1 MNERRMM
8 LCGGRTRAI
17 GARERR
23 SSSVVQ
29 SNRLLPCYMPPVSP
43 QSQLVT
49 NRESLERE
57 LSELRARVAALETL
71 LSEFPGP
78 SISPPPIVAHQIS
91 ERRQRRYNTVLVE
104 LATSPR
110 LSGPLDDVLRFL
122 GEVAART
129 LEVARV
135 NIWLYNADRTKIH
148 CIEHFDAELGQ
159 HTSGAE
165 LAAEMF
171 PNYFR
176 AIELERTIA
185 ADDAVT
191 DARTNELAAPYL
203 VPEGIAS
210 LIDAP
215 VRSGGRMIGIMCSE
229 HLGPARH
236 WSNEEQQFAGTL
248 ADFVSLALAASERQQ
263 AEEAVRDREERL
275 RHVLEN
281 MPVMLQAF
289 DEQGHTIFWNREC
302 EKVTGYSA
310 EEIIGN
316 PHADEWL
323 YPDAEYRQCMFA
335 EWRAK
340 GDFRDWEW
348 TITCRDGSRRSIL
361 RSNISHSVPVP
372 GWATWGIDVD
382 ISSRKQAEDSLRRA
396 HDELEERVIER
407 TAALSAANTQLQQEV
422 AERARVAEELRRQMY
437 ISRSVLDSI
446 SDGVVVV
453 DGEGEFIAFNPAA
466 ERILHREWAQLPP
479 TNWSEY
485 YALYLPDRVTP
496 YPADELPLM
505 RAVRGEVVDNA
516 EIFVRPQDHPD
527 GLWIAVSA
535 RRLTEFPGAVAIFHD
550 ITERKR
556 AIEANEAE
564 RVRMRQMLLAHE
576 RYTRLIAY
584 EIHDGLVQDVTGALM
599 HLEAIRQKQPPT
611 AGAVADEF
619 DLCLRLLRDSIDEAR
634 RLISGLRPP
643 IIDEQGLVAALQY
656 LVSEAM
662 SRSNIDIAFDCNTE
676 FDKLETLL
684 ETTLFRVAQEA
695 LTNVRRHSHA
705 RRALVRLVKAGDR
718 VQLEVRDWGVG
729 FDPARISDHR
739 FGIYGIKERARI
751 LRGEARIE
759 SAPGEGTRVF
769 VDLPIAHAAH
779 LTQPRSLA

>member
-1 MNERRMM
+1 M
-8 LCGGRTRAI
+8 
-17 GARERR
+17 
-23 SSSVVQ
+23 SSVSSQ
-29 SNRLLPCYMPPVSP
+29 SNSAL
-43 QSQLVT
+43 

-57 LSELRARVAALETL
+57 LLELRARVAALESL
-71 LSEFPGP
+71 LGNPLAAEQNAAS
-78 SISPPPIVAHQIS
+78 SHLS
-91 ERRQRRYNTVLVE
+91 ERRRRRHNAVLVE

-110 LSGPLDDVLRFL
+110 LSGPLDDVLKFL
-122 GEVAART
+122 GEVGART
-129 LEVARV
+129 LEVSRL
-135 NIWLYNADRTKIH
+135 NIWLYNTDRTKIH
-148 CIEHFDAELGQ
+148 CIENFDAESGT
-159 HTSGAE
+159 HTSGSE
-165 LAAEMF
+165 LAAEMY

-176 AIELERTIA
+176 AIELERTIP
-185 ADDAVT
+185 ADDAVF
-191 DARTNELAAPYL
+191 DPRTSELAATYL
-203 VPEGIAS
+203 LPVGIS
-210 LIDAP
+210 SILDAP
-215 VRSGGRMIGIMCSE
+215 IRSGGHMIGVLCSE
-229 HLGPARH
+229 HLGAPRH
-236 WSNEEQQFAGTL
+236 WSIEEQQFAGTL
-248 ADFVSLALAASERQQ
+248 ADFVSLALAAADRQK

-289 DEQGHTIFWNREC
+289 DAQGHTIFWNREC

-310 EEIIGN
+310 AEIIGN
-316 PHADEWL
+316 PRAAELL
-323 YPDAEYRQCMFA
+323 YPDAEYRTHMFA
-335 EWRAK
+335 EWRTK

-348 TITCRDGSRRSIL
+348 TIACRDGSLRSIL

-382 ISSRKQAEDSLRRA
+382 ITSRKQAEDALRRA
-396 HDELEERVIER
+396 HDELEERVVER
-407 TAALSAANTQLQQEV
+407 TAELSAANLQLQQEV
-422 AERARVAEELRRQMY
+422 AERARVAEELRRQTY

-466 ERILHREWAQLPP
+466 ERILHEPRASVPP
-479 TNWSEY
+479 ANWSEHY
-485 YALYLPDRVTP
+485 NLFLPDRVTP
-496 YPADELPLM
+496 YPVDALPLM
-505 RAVRGEVVDNA
+505 RAVRGEVVDND
-516 EIFVRPQDHPD
+516 EIFVRPDDLPE

-556 AIEANEAE
+556 AIEAIEAE
-564 RVRMRQMLLAHE
+564 QLRMRQMLLAHE

-584 EIHDGLVQDVTGALM
+584 EIHDGLVQDVTGALL

-611 AGAVADEF
+611 PGAVSQEF

-643 IIDEQGLVAALQY
+643 IIDEQGLVASLQY

-662 SRSNIDIAFDCNTE
+662 SRSDLDIQFICDVQFE
-676 FDKLETLL
+676 KLETLL

-705 RRALVRLVKAGDR
+705 RRAVVRLVQEGDR

-729 FDPARISDHR
+729 FDPARIADHR
-739 FGIYGIKERARI
+739 FGIYGITERARI
-751 LRGEARIE
+751 LRGEARVE

-779 LTQPRSLA
+779 ITQPRSLA